1 MVNEVQHYSGKL
13 TYHGRSCESLRE
25 FRTVPQNTGKYHES
39 RTNHVVRRLSH
50 LTTDGRCCCTTF
62 LRHLSYLVTKPFDHR
77 SFFVARIRGTMPYG
91 LPCFRASEATKE
103 SIAREKARDR
113 GFITPLA

>member
-1 MVNEVQHYSGKL
+1 MGEAARAYV
-13 TYHGRSCESLRE
+13 SLAR
-25 FRTVPQNTGKYHES
+25 FPQNTGKYHES
-39 RTNHVVRRLSH
+39 RTNHVVRRLTH
-50 LTTDGRCCCTTF
+50 LKTDGRCCCTTF
-62 LRHLSYLVTKPFDHR
+62 LRHLSYLVTKPFNHR